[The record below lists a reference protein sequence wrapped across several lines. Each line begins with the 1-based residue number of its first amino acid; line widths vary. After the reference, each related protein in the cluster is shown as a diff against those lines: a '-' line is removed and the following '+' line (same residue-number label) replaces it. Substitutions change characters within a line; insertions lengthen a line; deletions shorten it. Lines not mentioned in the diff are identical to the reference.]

1 MNASLYLI
9 PKGKNGFFYEP
20 EIEEVLLKY
29 GLLKSDLSDPTTQKL
44 LAKEIGER
52 IREIP
57 FDTVAVD
64 EGPSRSLDKMSRDPV
79 VFNDGS
85 KITTMHNHAD
95 GWAS

>member
-1 MNASLYLI
+1 MNPSLYLI

-29 GLLKSDLSDPTTQKL
+29 GSLKADLSDPVTQKL

-57 FDTVAVD
+57 FDTVMID
-64 EGPSRSLDKMSRDPV
+64 EGPSRSLHKMSADPI

-85 KITTMHNHAD
+85 KITTMHSSRD
-95 GWAS
+95 G

>member
-1 MNASLYLI
+1 MNTSLYLI

-29 GLLKSDLSDPTTQKL
+29 GSLKVDLSDPKTQKL

-57 FDTVAVD
+57 FDTVAID
-64 EGPSRSLDKMSRDPV
+64 ECPSRSLNKMSADPI

-85 KITTMHNHAD
+85 KMTTMHNPKD
-95 GWAS
+95 V